1 MPVPSIIHASLG
13 VRKLLSLLLLVFV
26 TGGAF
31 AKGPDPVAKIPLEPL
46 GFPTL
51 PNQFLLSGSSMYTVD
66 FVDEKHLLVSFS
78 TKRLLKRM
86 SECPATDQDRIVDA
100 ILLEVPSGKVLART
114 SWRMHDRGQY
124 LWNLGQGRFM
134 LRVRDVLTT
143 FAPVVNLAK
152 GDAFRERPFINSE
165 RRIGGVLLSP
175 DADLMILET
184 LEPLPLSPD
193 SLQPTSGISPEEQKV
208 RLDTPVQ
215 VNFFRLLLLP
225 GDEVGLRSGGA
236 FRARVPGRIPANSA
250 GYVSVLDQGQ
260 KRWAFDFRS
269 YGGKVKELSPF
280 DSTCRPTP
288 ILVSRGEFIAFGCHL
303 SHTPQV
309 VAGFNMRGEE
319 MWEQNLPETY
329 TAPTFAFA
337 PRGGRFILSRVLTH
351 SSVVQT
357 GDLLMPELVAGQSI
371 AVYQTD
377 SGRQILRVDAAPV
390 VRAGQNFALA
400 PDGMTLAVVQG
411 STVELH
417 SLPSLSANEREAVK
431 LAEASA
437 PQDDGAPMQLGETPS
452 ESTSPSAPSVAAAPS
467 PAATSTNSPAAS
479 EAAPASSS
487 STASS
492 PEEKQD
498 KQTVENKPAADT
510 PDEPPADARRKPP
523 TLYNE
528 PGETPGGSQQV
539 KPASPKRLAK

>member
-26 TGGAF
+26 TRCVL

-66 FVDEKHLLVSFS
+66 FVDEKHLLVSFN

-86 SECPATDQDRIVDA
+86 AECPATDQDRIVDA

-134 LRVRDVLTT
+134 LRTRDVLTT
-143 FAPVVNLAK
+143 FAPMVNLAK

-193 SLQPTSGISPEEQKV
+193 SLQPTSGISPEEQRI
-208 RLDTPVQ
+208 RLETPVQ
-215 VNFFRLLLLP
+215 VNFFRLLLSP

-250 GYVSVLDQGQ
+250 GYVSILDQGQ

-269 YGGKVKELSPF
+269 YSGKVKELSPF

-319 MWEQNLPETY
+319 MWEQNLAETY
-329 TAPTFAFA
+329 IAPTFAFA
-337 PRGGRFILSRVLTH
+337 PKGGRFVLSRVLTH
-351 SSVVQT
+351 SSLAQT

-371 AVYQTD
+371 IVYQTD

-411 STVELH
+411 NVIDLH
-417 SLPSLSANEREAVK
+417 NLPSLSAKEREAIK
-431 LAEASA
+431 LVEASA
-437 PQDDGAPMQLGETPS
+437 PQDDGAPMQLGETPAADA
-452 ESTSPSAPSVAAAPS
+452 STEPPASAAAAQAASPPEAAAPTVPES
-467 PAATSTNSPAAS
+467 PSSAVSTPQDS
-479 EAAPASSS
+479 
-487 STASS
+487 
-492 PEEKQD
+492 QD
-498 KQTVENKPAADT
+498 KQSAQDKPAADT
-510 PDEPPADARRKPP
+510 TEQPAAESPRKPP

-528 PGETPGGSQQV
+528 PGDKPGSSNQQTN
-539 KPASPKRLAK
+539 KPAPPKP